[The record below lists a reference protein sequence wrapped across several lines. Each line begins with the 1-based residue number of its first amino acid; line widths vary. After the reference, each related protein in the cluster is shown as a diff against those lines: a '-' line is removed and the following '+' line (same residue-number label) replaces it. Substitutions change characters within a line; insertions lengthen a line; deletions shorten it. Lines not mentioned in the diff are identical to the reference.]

1 MPSRSCDGDVSNSF
15 RCIAPVIAA
24 ISAALSPL
32 CALVAGRAAVFPI
45 PCGSAGGRRTCRMS
59 CNLDLSAHRTPL
71 PSSSS
76 SSSRPRAVDHHA
88 AVIIQ
93 SSVAWSSSSS
103 SRRAVPPASVLSV
116 ERARP
121 RRSSL
126 ATACITLSTA
136 VLAVRLS
143 TWLCVCVCS
152 LHVGHDRIPKRRSF
166 MDSFHQCGPCSQ
178 AVRGLCQRQSGE
190 VQHTCSVAR
199 HSVEPNGVQHVG

>member
-1 MPSRSCDGDVSNSF
+1 MLAVGVTLTRAVQCGVVQAGDLF
-15 RCIAPVIAA
+15 GEIAA
-24 ISAALSPL
+24 ITGSRECRKFAKPVVRRRRLKFISLQRACNCGDFGCSVTTVP
-32 CALVAGRAAVFPI
+32 LVAGRAAVFPI
-45 PCGSAGGRRTCRMS
+45 PGGSAGGRRTCRMS

-143 TWLCVCVCS
+143 TWLCVCVC
-152 LHVGHDRIPKRRSF
+152 V
-166 MDSFHQCGPCSQ
+166 
-178 AVRGLCQRQSGE
+178 
-190 VQHTCSVAR
+190 
-199 HSVEPNGVQHVG
+199 

>member
-1 MPSRSCDGDVSNSF
+1 VQCSAESSKPAICSEKLQRLQGHVSVVSLPSRSCDGDVSNSF
-15 RCIAPVIAA
+15 RCNAPVIAA

-71 PSSSS
+71 PSSSSSS

-136 VLAVRLS
+136 VLAARLYPAVC
-143 TWLCVCVCS
+143 LCVCVC
-152 LHVGHDRIPKRRSF
+152 V
-166 MDSFHQCGPCSQ
+166 C
-178 AVRGLCQRQSGE
+178 V
-190 VQHTCSVAR
+190 
-199 HSVEPNGVQHVG
+199 